1 MPSVRCESFNDL
13 LWTYVA
19 EVAKRRKMTRCKALE
34 KIIEEHIRFMADIEL
49 QKERRV
55 VEHGKKKKT

>member
-1 MPSVRCESFNDL
+1 MPSVRCELFDDL

-34 KIIEEHIRFMADIEL
+34 KIVEEHIRFMAEIEL
-49 QKERRV
+49 QKKSDKTI
-55 VEHGKKKKT
+55 HDKKKKR